1 MIVADIPELKGINW
15 QMMIIDE
22 AHRLKNTKSK
32 LADLLRQ
39 MHIGHKVRFRC
50 ENLNLLLMTNVMN
63 KISLKK

>member
-1 MIVADIPELKGINW
+1 MEILGDFRFDALITTYEMIVADIPELKGINW

-39 MHIGHKVRFRC
+39 MHIGHKVRLR
-50 ENLNLLLMTNVMN
+50 
-63 KISLKK
+63 